1 METTLAI
8 KPYQNTRLARFVTK
22 RVLELRHRK
31 LQVQIAQ
38 EAGFNTPNMLT
49 MIKNGS
55 SKLPL
60 DRVPAL
66 AAALECDPAY
76 LFRMALEQLDSPT
89 TASAIDRIFGAVV
102 TENERDWL
110 EALRQ
115 ASDHSDPRLTTRA
128 RNSLNGIFG
137 K

>member
-1 METTLAI
+1 MAI
-8 KPYQNTRLARFVTK
+8 KPYQNTRLARFLTK
-22 RVLELRHRK
+22 RVLELKHRK
-31 LQVQIAQ
+31 TQAQIADQ
-38 EAGFNTPNMLT
+38 AGFSSVNMMSML
-49 MIKNGS
+49 KSGA

-60 DRVPAL
+60 DRVPSL
-66 AAALECDPAY
+66 ASALECDPAL

-128 RNSLNGIFG
+128 RNSLNAIFG

>member
-1 METTLAI
+1 MAI
-8 KPYQNTRLARFVTK
+8 KPYQNTRLAAFVTK
-22 RVLELRHRK
+22 RVLELKHK
-31 LQVQIAQ
+31 KTQAQIADQ
-38 EAGFNTPNMLT
+38 AGFASVNMMSML
-49 MIKNGS
+49 KGGS

-66 AAALECDPAY
+66 AAALECDPAL

-128 RNSLNGIFG
+128 RNSLNAIFG

>member
-1 METTLAI
+1 MAAKRYE
-8 KPYQNTRLARFVTK
+8 NTRLARFVTK

-49 MIKNGS
+49 MIKTGA

-60 DRVPAL
+60 DRVPSL
-66 AAALECDPAY
+66 AAALECDPAL

-128 RNSLNGIFG
+128 RKSLNAIFG